1 MNSPSVKDT
10 GQENYRVGLTICVL
24 KIRCKVS
31 DISDGGVAAA
41 SELDSQVLDST
52 GEYLGKYH
60 GIVVSL
66 FTSGREAYQ
75 KR

>member
-10 GQENYRVGLTICVL
+10 GQGNYRVGLTICVL

-31 DISDGGVAAA
+31 DISEEDSRLP

-52 GEYLGKYH
+52 AEYLGKYH
-60 GIVVSL
+60 GIVVLL
-66 FTSGREAYQ
+66 FTSGREAYH

>member
-10 GQENYRVGLTICVL
+10 GKGNYRVGLTICVL

-31 DISDGGVAAA
+31 DISERGVPAA

-52 GEYLGKYH
+52 AEYLGKYH
-60 GIVVSL
+60 GIVVLLS
-66 FTSGREAYQ
+66 TSGREAYH